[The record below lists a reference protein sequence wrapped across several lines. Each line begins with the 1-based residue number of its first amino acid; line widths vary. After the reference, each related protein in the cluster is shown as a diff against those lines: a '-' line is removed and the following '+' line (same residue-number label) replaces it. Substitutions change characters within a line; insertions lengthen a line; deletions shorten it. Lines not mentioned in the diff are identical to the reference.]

1 MCDTYK
7 RRIADQHL
15 HTLVKA
21 WWYGLTESERN
32 FWMRRAAA
40 EKAKVATENQQ
51 CAHSIREQN
60 KPHDGTRR
68 YVISCR

>member
-15 HTLVKA
+15 HPLVKS
-21 WWYGLTESERN
+21 WWYSLTESERN

-40 EKAKVATENQQ
+40 EKAKVATENSRSFVNSTVSSF
-51 CAHSIREQN
+51 HSRTKQT
-60 KPHDGTRR
+60 P
-68 YVISCR
+68 